1 MTVGWTYSDT
11 DVIAGV
17 VAAAPSIYDSQPWDV
32 RLDGDRVEVR
42 ERTSVECSPR
52 ADLLISC
59 GAAIT
64 NLEVGIRVL
73 GRRTRTDLLPD
84 PADPELLAV
93 VEAVG
98 SAAPAN
104 TDLRQ
109 FSAISRRRSHRES
122 FAGIEVPEDTVSDI
136 VAAAHRGAGDGGAA
150 DGVFIR
156 VVGGDESAALAETL
170 TYSAQLVRHDRQRQ
184 REVFPW
190 TSHWS
195 PRGGYE
201 TIDPTHSV
209 ITRGIPDPD
218 MLAAA
223 IESETVLV
231 FSARSDTAQDLVRTG
246 MAVERAWLTAVD
258 ARLCASVLT
267 HPRRVDDAAHR
278 LARRLGLAGEP
289 QLLMRIGYRGTG
301 NGASL

>member
-1 MTVGWTYSDT
+1 MSVGWTYSDT
-11 DVIAGV
+11 DVVAGV
-17 VAAAPSIYDSQPWDV
+17 LAAAPSIYDSQPWNV
-32 RLDGDRVEVR
+32 RLEGRRVQVR

-64 NLEVGIRVL
+64 NLEIGVRVL
-73 GRRTRTDLLPD
+73 SRRTRTDVLPD

-93 VEAVG
+93 IDTIG
-98 SAAPAN
+98 SAAPTN
-104 TDLRQ
+104 MDLRQ
-109 FSAISRRRSHRES
+109 FSAISRRRSHREP
-122 FAGIEVPEDTVSDI
+122 FADIAVPEDTVSDI
-136 VAAAHRGAGDGGAA
+136 VAAAHRGAGDGNQ
-150 DGVFIR
+150 DRVLIR
-156 VVGGDESAALAETL
+156 VIGGDESAALAEVL
-170 TYSAQLVRHDRQRQ
+170 TYSASVVSNDVQRH

-190 TSHWS
+190 TSYWN

-201 TIDPTHSV
+201 TVDPARPV
-209 ITRGIPDPD
+209 ITRGVPDTD
-218 MLAAA
+218 TLAAA

-231 FSARSDTAQDLVRTG
+231 FSAPSRTSTDLIRTG

-267 HPRRVDDAAHR
+267 HPLRVDDAGTS
-278 LARRLGLAGEP
+278 LAARLGLGGEP

-301 NGASL
+301 NGAAL